1 MNKKN
6 ENRYR
11 NNQVFFRVTDEE
23 KQIIMERMS
32 ELGIKHIGTYMRKM
46 ALTGEC
52 IIYNFNQVY
61 QQLKE
66 MNYYMSTIS
75 KNVNQITKRINSTGN
90 MYTEDMAELRKD
102 IDTALKM
109 LYSFSKAYMNRRDD

>member
-1 MNKKN
+1 MN

-11 NNQVFFRVTDEE
+11 PNQIKIYVTDEE
-23 KQIIMERMS
+23 KQIIMDRIKK
-32 ELGIKHIGTYMRKM
+32 LGIKHIGTYMRKM

-52 IIYNFNQVY
+52 IIYNFNDVY

-75 KNVNQITKRINSTGN
+75 KNFNQITKRVNSTGN
-90 MYTEDMAELRKD
+90 IYTEDMAELRKD

-109 LYSFSKAYMNRRDD
+109 LYNFSKAYMNRRIE

>member
-1 MNKKN
+1 MI
-6 ENRYR
+6 
-11 NNQVFFRVTDEE
+11 FCVTEEE
-23 KQIIMERMS
+23 KEIIMKRMT
-32 ELGIKHIGTYMRKM
+32 ELNIKHFGTYMRKM

-52 IIYNFNQVY
+52 IIYNFTQVY

-75 KNVNQITKRINSTGN
+75 KNFNQIAKRVNSTGN
-90 MYTEDMAELRKD
+90 MYSEDIAELRKD

-109 LYSFSKAYMNRRDD
+109 LYGFSKAYMNRREE

>member
-1 MNKKN
+1 MSKKN

-11 NNQVFFRVTDEE
+11 PIQMKFCVTEEE
-23 KQIIMERMS
+23 KQIIMKRMS

-52 IIYNFNQVY
+52 IIYNFHEVY

-66 MNYYMSTIS
+66 MNYYMSNIS
-75 KNVNQITKRINSTGN
+75 KNFNQITKRVNSTGN

-109 LYSFSKAYMNRRDD
+109 LYNFSKAYMNRRIE